1 MDAFIARQPIFNQKR
16 QVAGYEL
23 LYRDEANPDRACFAD
38 GDQATCRLLSDAITR
53 FGLPKLT
60 NRKLAYVN
68 FTQNLILNDFVL
80 LAKPQEVVVELL
92 EDIQVTDQILEKLAY
107 LKEKG
112 YVLALDDYTGDPSFD
127 PMLPY
132 IDILK
137 VDFILTPPNRRREIA
152 AWAKQMQGLR
162 LLAEKV
168 ETQEEFESA
177 AQMGYQLFQGYFF
190 QKPILMKKK
199 IPSLSTTSHGRILNE
214 LQKKE
219 VDFSRCAQIIH
230 ADAVL
235 TYSIIQKVQT
245 LEYYRGN
252 VITAIQQALIVMG
265 INELRR
271 WILLMLARENN
282 VTRCDELVRQSYL
295 RGVFAERLLEHSSA
309 AAHAEDGFL
318 LGIFSLL
325 DQILGMSM
333 AEILSDV
340 ELPQAVTQA
349 LLGADDGLYSNLLLY
364 ITIYEMG
371 NPRLLLPDLE
381 LPISPTDITQI
392 YIECLI
398 DTDKAFGEI
407 GVDTEPCRNIKRYWR
422 R

>member
-1 MDAFIARQPIFNQKR
+1 MEAFIARQPIFNNDR

-23 LYRDEANPDRACFAD
+23 LYRDAASADRASFTD
-38 GDQATCRLLSDAITR
+38 GDRATCRLLSDAITQ
-53 FGLPKLT
+53 FGLSKLT
-60 NRKLAYVN
+60 NHKLAYVN

-92 EDIQVTDQILEKLAY
+92 EDIQITQALLEKVRS

-112 YVLALDDYTGDPSFD
+112 YILALDDYFGDPSYD
-127 PMLPY
+127 PVLPY

-137 VDFILTPPNRRREIA
+137 VDFRLTEPSKRKEIA
-152 AWAKQMQGLR
+152 RWARQQHGLR

-168 ETQEEFESA
+168 ETLEEYEA
-177 AQMGYQLFQGYFF
+177 AAEMGYQLFQGYFF
-190 QKPILMKKK
+190 QKPVTLKKK
-199 IPSLSTTSHGRILNE
+199 IPSLAASSYGQILNE
-214 LQKKE
+214 VQKKE
-219 VDFSRCAQIIH
+219 VNFSRCAQIIH

-235 TYSIIQKVQT
+235 TYSILQKIQT

-265 INELRR
+265 TNELRR
-271 WILLMLARENN
+271 WIILMLARDNN

-295 RGVFAERLLEHSSA
+295 RGVFAERLLEYT
-309 AAHAEDGFL
+309 AEADRCENGFI

-333 AEILSDV
+333 EEVLQDV
-340 ELPQAVTQA
+340 ELPQEIRNA
-349 LLGADDGLYSNLLLY
+349 LLNREESLYSNLLQY

-371 NPRLLLPDLE
+371 NPRLLLPDLG
-381 LPISPTDITQI
+381 LSIDARDVSHI
-392 YIECLI
+392 YMKCLL

-407 GVDTEPCRNIKRYWR
+407 GADRTTCNTSKRWR